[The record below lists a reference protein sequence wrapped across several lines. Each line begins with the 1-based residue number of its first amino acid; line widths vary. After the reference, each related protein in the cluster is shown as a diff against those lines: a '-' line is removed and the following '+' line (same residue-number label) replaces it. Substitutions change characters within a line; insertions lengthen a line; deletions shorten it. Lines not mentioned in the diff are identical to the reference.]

1 MLNLTDISEETLA
14 EADTLVL
21 GDLSDHEIVVEF
33 FTKVVKKP
41 VRSKEIVTLSRFA
54 RRDIQNRL
62 DERQYSDGDEQAQ
75 LSKGLY
81 DGPGEQA
88 EAGGR
93 RGIQ

>member
-1 MLNLTDISEETLA
+1 MLNLTDISEETWA

-88 EAGGR
+88 DAGGR